1 MENFLV
7 FLVFY
12 DYNKELLW
20 PESVAKP
27 ICFSSSIQLVFVY
40 TRRLRAV
47 RAFTE
52 LCTRLIS
59 ERGEEVQRGIP
70 LPVSLNCVWEWNINA
85 IIPT

>member
-1 MENFLV
+1 MENFSV

-12 DYNKELLW
+12 DNNKELLW

-47 RAFTE
+47 RAFTGPLHAPDKRE
-52 LCTRLIS
+52 TGGGARD
-59 ERGEEVQRGIP
+59 IP
-70 LPVSLNCVWEWNINA
+70 LPVPLNCVWEWNINA